1 MNKEFFNKKFEE
13 NLKRDFWIRI
23 PSGST
28 RDIDY
33 NQRCAV
39 FFKKQKIAEN
49 LKTSA
54 MKKPENPVKSRVSDT
69 PKNFPMVY
77 WEGEGVGA
85 PSSSAL
91 SSNEPGGDCS
101 TITKSSRYDSIG
113 ITGEV
118 ASRYVMDF
126 DFVNEMQ
133 KDSNEIV
140 IRADCF
146 YIGNPSNVISY
157 NFSFYLNDYL
167 VSIMFFVF
175 NDKVDGLSLDYMLGR
190 VLDYLECPRVDRR
203 KCTVYL

>member
-167 VSIMFFVF
+167 H
-175 NDKVDGLSLDYMLGR
+175 L
-190 VLDYLECPRVDRR
+190 
-203 KCTVYL
+203 